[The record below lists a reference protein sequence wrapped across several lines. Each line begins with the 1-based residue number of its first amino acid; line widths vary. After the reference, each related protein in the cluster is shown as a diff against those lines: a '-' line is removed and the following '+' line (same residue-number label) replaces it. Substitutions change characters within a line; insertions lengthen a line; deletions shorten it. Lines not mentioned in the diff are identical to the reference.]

1 MWEVMKTHYA
11 HFDTHGVD
19 WAARKSFRPDPQAN
33 DATLWKAL
41 QDALSGLDDGHT
53 YIAASDQVWSPAIAP
68 AWHNDRHLMR
78 DTTLATVADISE
90 PNAFGLQ
97 AGFVFRKQTRITTG
111 MTAPFTATLAPQDTH
126 WPGPVILLTTRYT
139 ASAAEIFTLA
149 MRELPQVV
157 TLGEPTSGGLS
168 EDIPAAQAGTDT
180 MLAAAIARLQES
192 P

>member
-1 MWEVMKTHYA
+1 MSSWPTWTAFGQIIDY
-11 HFDTHGVD
+11 F
-19 WAARKSFRPDPQAN
+19 QAN
-33 DATLWKAL
+33 ETKAL
-41 QDALSGLDDGHT
+41 ILDLRYNPGGTDNVSMA
-53 YIAASDQVWSPAIAP
+53 Y
-68 AWHNDRHLMR
+68 
-78 DTTLATVADISE
+78 
-90 PNAFGLQ
+90 
-97 AGFVFRKQTRITTG
+97 AGFFTQSSLPVFRKQTRITTG

-168 EDIPAAQAGTDT
+168 DVMTSTLPNGWVLGLSNQVYETNDGGAYEATGIPPDVPFPVDIPAAQTGTDT